1 MEYFSGG
8 IGLRSAFES
17 LLVFSIMTG
26 MLLPVRMLFVAYI
39 SDNWFGSLGIISTV
53 LISMV
58 ILTKKKKLGFFGP
71 MFERQIYKFQKGK
84 RGLIIFGESVFLLLI
99 LGVMIF
105 AIEQGNS
112 VYSNINIQVIKN
124 PPSGDVDRILETA
137 KDWNYYDWLT
147 AFLRTPIAFLTAF
160 PQMSVIIASIDQK
173 LDGWLLHFYTVGFIE
188 YLELLGILI
197 FSKISFNRKPK
208 SFILP
213 NLQSKASGK

>member
-1 MEYFSGG
+1 M
-8 IGLRSAFES
+8 RSAFES

-26 MLLPVRMLFVAYI
+26 ILLPVRMLFVAYI

-105 AIEQGNS
+105 AIIFT
-112 VYSNINIQVIKN
+112 NISHI
-124 PPSGDVDRILETA
+124 
-137 KDWNYYDWLT
+137 
-147 AFLRTPIAFLTAF
+147 
-160 PQMSVIIASIDQK
+160 
-173 LDGWLLHFYTVGFIE
+173 FIRSST
-188 YLELLGILI
+188 Y
-197 FSKISFNRKPK
+197 K
-208 SFILP
+208 
-213 NLQSKASGK
+213 